1 MSSCSFRSGEPPVV
15 RLLGNKDTVNKMRD
29 LRMKAE
35 DYEVVKVIGRG
46 AFGEVQLVRHKS
58 SRRVYAMKLL
68 SKFEMIKRSDSAFF
82 WEERD
87 IMAFANSPWVV
98 QLFYAFQDDRYL
110 YMVMEYMPGGDLVN
124 LMSNYDVPEKW
135 ARFYT
140 AEVVL
145 ALDAI
150 HSMGFIHRDVK
161 PDNMLLDKAGHLK
174 LADFGTCMKMNKEGM
189 VRCDTAVGTPDYISP
204 EVLKSQGGDG
214 YYGRECDWWSV
225 GVFLYE
231 MLVGDT
237 PFYAD
242 SLVGT
247 YSKIMNHK
255 NSLTFPDDNDISKEA
270 KNLICAFLTDR
281 EVRLGRNGVEEIK
294 RHLFFKN
301 DQWAWETLR
310 DTVAPVV
317 PDLSSDIDTSNFD
330 DLEEDKGEE
339 ETFPIP
345 KAFVGNQLPF
355 VGFTYYSN
363 RRYLAASAENSNDN
377 RTGPTVD
384 KSVLENMQ
392 KMIYELEEQLHNEM
406 QLKDEMEQKC
416 RSSNIKLDKIMKELD
431 EEGNQRKNLETTV
444 SQIEKEKMVLQHK
457 INEYQRKFEQEN
469 ERRRNVEN
477 EVSTLK
483 DQMEDLKKISQHSQI
498 SSEKITQL
506 QKQLEEAN
514 DLLRT
519 ESDTAARLRKGNT
532 EMSKSLSQL
541 ESLNRE
547 LQERCRVLESTK
559 LQVEKDYYQLQ
570 AALES
575 ERRDKSHGSEMIGE
589 LQVRITTL
597 QEEVKNVKNNLER
610 VEAERKQVQ
619 DMLNHSEKEKNN
631 LEIDLNYK
639 LKSLQDRL
647 EQEVN
652 EHKVTKARLTDK
664 HQSIEEARS
673 VAMCEMEKKVK
684 EERAARE
691 KAENRIV
698 QAEKQC
704 SMLDFDLKQSQQ
716 KLEHLLEQKERL
728 EDEVKNLTFKL
739 EQETNKRIMAQNEL
753 KAQAFEADNLKGSE
767 KQLKQEI
774 NTLLEA
780 KRLLEFESAQ
790 LTKQYRGNECQMRE
804 LQDQLEAEQYFSTL
818 YKTQVKELKEEI
830 DEKNKETQRK
840 MQELQ
845 NEKETLTTQLDL
857 AETKAESE
865 RLARALLEEQY
876 FELSQESKKA
886 ASRHRQELTDMD
898 SIIRR
903 LEETNNTLTK
913 DVDLI
918 TKEKTEINEKFKKQ
932 EEEGPGQAREVGPW
946 ESHEFSK
953 AKCKV
958 LHLGWGNLQNQYR
971 LRDEGIKNSPA
982 EKGLE
987 VLVGEELDM
996 SHQCVLTTWEDSHVL
1011 DCIVGSIRRSVV
1023 SRLGEVIL
1031 PLSSILVGPH
1041 LESCIQL
1048 WGHPQR
1054 KDVDLLERVHRR
1066 ATKIIRGMEHLS
1078 YYKMKKEEEINNIRM
1093 HYEKSINNER
1103 TLKTQAVNKLAEIMN
1118 RKDFKID
1125 RKKANMQDLRK
1136 KEKENRKLQL
1146 ELNQEKE
1153 KFNQMVV
1160 KYQKELNEMQAQLA
1174 EESTYRNELQ
1184 MQLDSKESDI
1194 EQLRRKIMDLQQG
1207 MDSTSVASLPTDE
1220 TDGNLSESRLE
1231 GWLSVPNKGNI
1242 KRHGWKKQYVVVS
1255 SKKIL
1260 FYNDEKDKDQSNPS
1274 MVLDIDKL
1282 FHVRPVT
1289 QGDVYR
1295 AETEEIPKIFQIL
1308 YANEGECRKDLEVEP
1323 VQPAEK
1329 TNFLNHKGHEFIPTL
1344 YHFPAN
1350 CEACAKPLWHV
1361 FKPPAA
1367 LECRRCHVKCHRDH
1381 LDKKEELIA
1390 PCKVS
1395 YDVTSARDMLLLAS
1409 CQDEQKKWVTHLVK
1423 KIPKTPP
1430 STFVRASP
1438 RTMSTRS
1445 SANQSFR
1452 KVVKNTSG
1460 KTSIAE
1466 LALDD
1471 GVLPCKQ
1478 ALPILSNG
1486 YRLQHVLEDIS
1497 VHFIR
1502 GLTHLS
1508 LQLVE
1513 SSLPPV
1519 NAEICSFSFPLQA
1532 SIFLLKAIGM
1542 GMTLLMMGSADAL
1555 PEEPIARPVFVED
1568 MTEEQLASAMELP
1581 CGLTNLGNTCY
1592 MNATVQCIRSVPE
1605 VKEALKRYGG
1615 ALRASG
1621 EMASAQYITAALRD
1635 LFDSMDKTSSSIPP
1649 IILLQFLHMAFPQFA
1664 EKGDQGQYLQQDA
1677 NECWVQMM
1685 RVLQQKLEGI
1695 ESDTVMERLQEEI
1708 TKLSPTLQRNALYIK
1723 SSKISRLPAY
1733 LTIQMVRFFYKEK
1746 ESVNAK
1752 VLKDVKFP
1760 LMLDVYELCTPDLQE
1775 KMVSYRSKFK
1785 DLEDK
1790 KVNQQPKNSSKSDGA
1805 QKEVKYEPFSFPDDI
1820 GSNNCGY
1827 YDLQAVLTHQGRS
1840 SSSGHYVSWVKR
1852 KQDEW
1857 IKFDDDKVSI
1867 VTPEDILRLS
1877 GGGDWHIAYVLLY
1890 GPRRIE
1896 VVEDEAEQ

>member
-1 MSSCSFRSGEPPVV
+1 MCNYFSKHLI
-15 RLLGNKDTVNKMRD
+15 LLGFFFQDGLDALVYDLDFPALRKNKNIDNFLNRYKDTVNKMRD

-255 NSLTFPDDNDISKEA
+255 NSLTFPDDNEISKEA

-363 RRYLAASAENSNDN
+363 RRYVC
-377 RTGPTVD
+377 R
-384 KSVLENMQ
+384 KQLENMQ

-416 RSSNIKLDKIMKELD
+416 R
-431 EEGNQRKNLETTV
+431 KNLESTL

-457 INEYQRKFEQEN
+457 INDYQRKIEQEN
-469 ERRRNVEN
+469 EKRRNVEN

-498 SSEKITQL
+498 TNEKITQL

-532 EMSKSLSQL
+532 EMSKSLSQV

-575 ERRDKSHGSEMIGE
+575 ERRDRSHGSEMIGE

-610 VEAERKQVQ
+610 VEAERKQAQ

-728 EDEVKNLTFKL
+728 EDEVKNLALQL

-780 KRLLEFESAQ
+780 KRLLEFE
-790 LTKQYRGNECQMRE
+790 L
-804 LQDQLEAEQYFSTL
+804 TL

-886 ASRHRQELTDMD
+886 ASRHRQEMTDKD

-918 TKEKTEINEKFKKQ
+918 TKENSEINEKIKKQ
-932 EEEGPGQAREVGPW
+932 EE
-946 ESHEFSK
+946 
-953 AKCKV
+953 
-958 LHLGWGNLQNQYR
+958 
-971 LRDEGIKNSPA
+971 
-982 EKGLE
+982 
-987 VLVGEELDM
+987 
-996 SHQCVLTTWEDSHVL
+996 
-1011 DCIVGSIRRSVV
+1011 
-1023 SRLGEVIL
+1023 
-1031 PLSSILVGPH
+1031 
-1041 LESCIQL
+1041 
-1048 WGHPQR
+1048 
-1054 KDVDLLERVHRR
+1054 
-1066 ATKIIRGMEHLS
+1066 
-1078 YYKMKKEEEINNIRM
+1078 
-1093 HYEKSINNER
+1093 
-1103 TLKTQAVNKLAEIMN
+1103 
-1118 RKDFKID
+1118 DFKID

-1160 KYQKELNEMQAQLA
+1160 KYQKEVNEMQAQLA

-1194 EQLRRKIMDLQQG
+1194 EQLRRKILDLQQG
-1207 MDSTSVASLPTDE
+1207 MDSTSVASLQPDE

-1231 GWLSVPNKGNI
+1231 GWLSIPNKGNI

-1452 KVVKNTSG
+1452 KVSHPG
-1460 KTSIAE
+1460 K
-1466 LALDD
+1466 
-1471 GVLPCKQ
+1471 
-1478 ALPILSNG
+1478 
-1486 YRLQHVLEDIS
+1486 
-1497 VHFIR
+1497 
-1502 GLTHLS
+1502 
-1508 LQLVE
+1508 
-1513 SSLPPV
+1513 
-1519 NAEICSFSFPLQA
+1519 
-1532 SIFLLKAIGM
+1532 LL
-1542 GMTLLMMGSADAL
+1542 
-1555 PEEPIARPVFVED
+1555 
-1568 MTEEQLASAMELP
+1568 
-1581 CGLTNLGNTCY
+1581 
-1592 MNATVQCIRSVPE
+1592 
-1605 VKEALKRYGG
+1605 
-1615 ALRASG
+1615 
-1621 EMASAQYITAALRD
+1621 
-1635 LFDSMDKTSSSIPP
+1635 
-1649 IILLQFLHMAFPQFA
+1649 
-1664 EKGDQGQYLQQDA
+1664 
-1677 NECWVQMM
+1677 
-1685 RVLQQKLEGI
+1685 
-1695 ESDTVMERLQEEI
+1695 
-1708 TKLSPTLQRNALYIK
+1708 
-1723 SSKISRLPAY
+1723 
-1733 LTIQMVRFFYKEK
+1733 
-1746 ESVNAK
+1746 
-1752 VLKDVKFP
+1752 
-1760 LMLDVYELCTPDLQE
+1760 
-1775 KMVSYRSKFK
+1775 
-1785 DLEDK
+1785 
-1790 KVNQQPKNSSKSDGA
+1790 
-1805 QKEVKYEPFSFPDDI
+1805 
-1820 GSNNCGY
+1820 
-1827 YDLQAVLTHQGRS
+1827 
-1840 SSSGHYVSWVKR
+1840 
-1852 KQDEW
+1852 
-1857 IKFDDDKVSI
+1857 
-1867 VTPEDILRLS
+1867 
-1877 GGGDWHIAYVLLY
+1877 
-1890 GPRRIE
+1890 
-1896 VVEDEAEQ
+1896 